1 MLALETIVGYLGERS
16 LIPGHPAAD
25 PMRHASAAVRAA
37 INAYKAGRDLD
48 QAARDVIGSLVN
60 DEKLLRLVPE
70 SLVPRVRVVELL
82 REVVGTPVI
91 STKAEN
97 QR

>member
-1 MLALETIVGYLGERS
+1 
-16 LIPGHPAAD
+16 
-25 PMRHASAAVRAA
+25 MRHASAAVRVA

-48 QAARDVIGSLVN
+48 QTARDVIGSLVN

-82 REVVGTPVI
+82 REVVGTPVHPL
-91 STKAEN
+91 SDA
-97 QR
+97 RS